1 MGFLWVIVVICGIG
15 FIGCMIGLSLSIKNR
30 NKEKKLQAA
39 ADYNFESRNGS
50 YSFKYMVKGF
60 NSADGKKIKIVINP
74 VLGFSDLT
82 TSSTNSAN
90 SAKVVIKGKTSGKT
104 ETKEF
109 QLASLNP
116 NLTMPVG
123 TELSNEVL
131 DVEVSSVWTLGGSR
145 IEEKINFTYS
155 K

>member
-1 MGFLWVIVVICGIG
+1 MGFLWVIVVICGIWI
-15 FIGCMIGLSLSIKNR
+15 IGCIIGLSLSIKNR
-30 NKEKKLQAA
+30 NKEKRLQVA

-60 NSADGKKIKIVINP
+60 TSTDGKKIKIVINP

-90 SAKVVIKGKTSGKT
+90 SAKVVIKGKMSGKA
-104 ETKEF
+104 ESKEF
-109 QLASLNP
+109 ALASLNP
-116 NLTMPVG
+116 NVTMPVG
-123 TELSNEVL
+123 AELANEAL

>member
-1 MGFLWVIVVICGIG
+1 MGFLWVLVIICGIG

-60 NSADGKKIKIVINP
+60 TSTDGKKIKIVINP

-90 SAKVVIKGKTSGKT
+90 SAKVVIKGKMSGK
-104 ETKEF
+104 EESKEF
-109 QLASLNP
+109 TLASLNP
-116 NLTMPVG
+116 NVTMPVG
-123 TELSNEVL
+123 AELANEAL